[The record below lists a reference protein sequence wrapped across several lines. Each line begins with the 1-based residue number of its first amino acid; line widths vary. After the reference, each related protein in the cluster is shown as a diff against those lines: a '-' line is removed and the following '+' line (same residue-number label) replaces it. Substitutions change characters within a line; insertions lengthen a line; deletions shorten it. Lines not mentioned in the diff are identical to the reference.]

1 MMELQTSTLQL
12 FETSKQERQAFV
24 SDLIAKVD
32 NGLTDPLKIHLQL
45 KCLEDIVKQMTS
57 NVVFKDILL
66 NEASKMGKSF
76 EYQNARF
83 DIKEVGV
90 KYDYSR
96 TGDPIILELL
106 EKQEELDKKVKAR
119 QEFLKTIPSE
129 GQEIVI
135 VDEVI
140 RVFPPSKS
148 STTSV
153 SVTLK

>member
-1 MMELQTSTLQL
+1 MMQLQTSTLQL

-32 NGLTDPLKIHLQL
+32 NGLTDPLKVHLQL

-119 QEFLKTIPSE
+119 QEFLKTIQSE
-129 GQEIVI
+129 GQEILI
-135 VDEVI
+135 GDEVI

>member
-1 MMELQTSTLQL
+1 MQLQTSTLQL

-32 NGLTDPLKIHLQL
+32 NGLTDPLKVHLQL

-119 QEFLKTIPSE
+119 QEFLKTIQSE
-129 GQEIVI
+129 GQEILI
-135 VDEVI
+135 GDEVI